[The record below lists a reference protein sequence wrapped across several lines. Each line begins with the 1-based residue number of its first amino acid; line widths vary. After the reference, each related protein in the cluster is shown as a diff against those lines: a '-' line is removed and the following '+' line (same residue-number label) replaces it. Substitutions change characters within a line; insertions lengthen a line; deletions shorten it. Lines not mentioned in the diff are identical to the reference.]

1 MTSPTP
7 SHVNAV
13 PQLCSLA
20 TRIEGKGQYNAAKL
34 LRAAADSV
42 ARRAAYERGLSTDL
56 DGIGADLEDA
66 IRALRTSSVD
76 SAIVHALERARKHV
90 LAGHQTMVSDFPDA
104 YVCRRCGESSL
115 GPPKHPCR
123 TCGAWPT
130 TFQRFLPIYWLNELD
145 PPAALQHLRATPLQL
160 DALLDELSEADMART
175 PEDGSWSI
183 RQAVTHIRD
192 ADAVLNTRIKLIT
205 EQDNPSL
212 AFAAVFEWTAGAA
225 AHAVRTDEIVGQYR
239 ATRKDSLERLRVL
252 RFEDWWRTGRHDEFG
267 TVTLLAQVSYF
278 AAHELTHLRQIH
290 NGRLSYFRSDI

>member
-1 MTSPTP
+1 VALSAPHP
-7 SHVNAV
+7 LDAV
-13 PQLCSLA
+13 PQLCALA

-34 LRAAADSV
+34 LRAAAD
-42 ARRAAYERGLSTDL
+42 AMIRRAAYQGGLSTDL
-56 DGIGADLEDA
+56 SGIGADLDDA
-66 IRALRTSSVD
+66 IRILRNGAVGSAVVDALD
-76 SAIVHALERARKHV
+76 RARKEV
-90 LAGHQTMVSDFPDA
+90 LAERQTMVSDFPDA

-115 GPPKHPCR
+115 GPPRDPCG

-145 PPAALQHLRATPLQL
+145 PPTALQYLHDTPLQL
-160 DALLDELSEADMART
+160 DTLLSGLSETDMARA

-192 ADAVLNTRIKLIT
+192 ADAVLNSRIKLIT

-212 AFAAVFEWTAGAA
+212 AFAAVFAWTAGAA
-225 AHAVRTDEIVGQYR
+225 AHAAGTDEIVKEYR
-239 ATRKDSLERLRVL
+239 ASRTESRERLHAL

-290 NGRLSYFRSDI
+290 NGCLALNRV

>member
-1 MTSPTP
+1 MTRSASNEIEYLPE
-7 SHVNAV
+7 
-13 PQLCSLA
+13 LFGLA

-34 LRAAADSV
+34 LRAAADAV
-42 ARRAAYERGLSTDL
+42 VRRAAYQDGLSTDL
-56 DGIGADLEDA
+56 RVIGSDLEEV
-66 IRALRTSSVD
+66 IQALRRLPVGP
-76 SAIVHALERARKHV
+76 AIVDAVERARSEI
-90 LAGHQTMVSDFPDA
+90 LAGRQTMVSDFPDA

-115 GPPKHPCR
+115 GPPEHPCR

-145 PPAALQHLRATPLQL
+145 PPAAQHHLRATPPQL
-160 DALLDELSEADMART
+160 DTLLDGLAESDMARE

-183 RQAVTHIRD
+183 RHAVTPIRD

-212 AFAAVFEWTAGAA
+212 AFAAVFAWTAEAA
-225 AHAVRTDEIVGQYR
+225 AHAVRTDEIVSQYR
-239 ATRKDSLERLRVL
+239 ASRAESLERLQAL

-290 NGRLSYFRSDI
+290 NGRLALNRPQ

>member
-7 SHVNAV
+7 GHVDAI
-13 PQLCSLA
+13 PQLCGLA

-34 LRAAADSV
+34 LRAAADAV

-56 DGIGADLEDA
+56 DAIGADFEDA
-66 IRALRTSSVD
+66 IRTLRKSSVD
-76 SAIVHALERARKHV
+76 TAIVDALERARKEV
-90 LAGHQTMVSDFPDA
+90 LAGRQTMLPDFPDA

-115 GPPKHPCR
+115 GPPEHACR

-145 PPAALQHLRATPLQL
+145 PPTALQYLRATPLQL
-160 DALLDELSEADMART
+160 DALLDGLSEADMARP

-192 ADAVLNTRIKLIT
+192 ADAVLNTRVKLIK
-205 EQDNPSL
+205 EEDNPSL
-212 AFAAVFEWTAGAA
+212 AFAPVFAWTAGAA
-225 AHAVRTDEIVGQYR
+225 AHAVPTAEIVGQYR
-239 ATRKDSLERLRVL
+239 ATRRDSVERLQAL

-290 NGRLSYFRSDI
+290 NGRMTLARSAI